1 MNNKILI
8 KNINNIIDEKE
19 QDNNVKNKNI
29 NNIKI
34 INDDINEEK
43 AITVGDIGNNLSD
56 AESSQKNK
64 SLKDSLN
71 SPLEGNYYPKK
82 EKDEQGIE
90 NLKNMVLED
99 FKIRINEEKENN
111 E

>member
-1 MNNKILI
+1 MT
-8 KNINNIIDEKE
+8 
-19 QDNNVKNKNI
+19 
-29 NNIKI
+29 
-34 INDDINEEK
+34 EEK

-71 SPLEGNYYPKK
+71 SPLEENSNQKK